1 MGLKSDGGIGD
12 DPVSVPEVGA
22 GRWPAAYRGLS
33 GDLARQAAF
42 KMRAEKK
49 GLISS
54 TNTAGRR
61 QDTACGL
68 ENTRSEGSPPHSGI
82 SNSNEKQPQYR
93 GARKITPQS
102 KAAGS
107 LPRGFGEK
115 TRCVETSVLKAAGEN
130 FGNYMH
136 FALM

>member
-1 MGLKSDGGIGD
+1 MPGCFQDESRK
-12 DPVSVPEVGA
+12 E
-22 GRWPAAYRGLS
+22 
-33 GDLARQAAF
+33 
-42 KMRAEKK
+42 

-54 TNTAGRR
+54 TNAAGRR
-61 QDTACGL
+61 QDTACEL

-82 SNSNEKQPQYR
+82 SSSNEKQPQYR
-93 GARKITPQS
+93 GARKITLQS

-107 LPRGFGEK
+107 LPRGSGEK
-115 TRCVETSVLKAAGEN
+115 TRCVEKSALKAAGEN